1 VTEPTAGDASEGP
14 PAKQGAT
21 AGEGA
26 PATDGSP
33 VAVTS
38 EGATAGEGAPTGDGA
53 PAGEGTPTTG
63 GSTGGRTAVAVALR
77 ELAPPRHDRSFW
89 PDLDRRLADEPQL
102 RLAPRSAIRPI
113 TQPPPV
119 IDDSSLAGRLKGDP
133 LPPARRRSRRT
144 LLAVVAAVLVALVAL
159 LALESPDENL
169 ATGPG
174 DSAETTGGRTP
185 TTDPA
190 DAEEEPP
197 AETTPPTAP
206 PGTVEP
212 EATLGPG
219 GVGPLRIGMTLGELQ
234 MSGVVLQVDQATY
247 EGSGHSCYD
256 AQVRGAL
263 DLELRFRPPDGLS
276 QVDDATQGVL
286 ASIAIEMA
294 RPTVRTSDTGLA
306 LGVPQD
312 QVLATYAGNLDERP
326 HPFASGGSVF
336 RADNGDG
343 TGISYRTDGQSV
355 IGIAVG
361 YMDIIRF
368 INQCR

>member
-1 VTEPTAGDASEGP
+1 VTAPTGGDGTEGP
-14 PAKQGAT
+14 A
-21 AGEGA
+21 AGEG
-26 PATDGSP
+26 PAESDGPPTTDTPG
-33 VAVTS
+33 TR
-38 EGATAGEGAPTGDGA
+38 TPTG
-53 PAGEGTPTTG
+53 G
-63 GSTGGRTAVAVALR
+63 GTAVAVALR

-89 PDLDRRLADEPQL
+89 PDLDERLADEPQL

-119 IDDSSLAGRLKGDP
+119 IDDSSLAGRLTGDP

-144 LLAVVAAVLVALVAL
+144 LVAVVAAVLVALVAL
-159 LALESPDENL
+159 LALEGPEDEL
-169 ATGPG
+169 TTDAG
-174 DSAETTGGRTP
+174 DGAETTGGRTP

-190 DAEEEPP
+190 DAEGDPP
-197 AETTPPTAP
+197 AETTTPSTAA
-206 PGTVEP
+206 PGTVDPDARLE
-212 EATLGPG
+212 PG

-247 EGSGHSCYD
+247 EGSGRSCYD

-263 DLELRFRPPDGLS
+263 DLDLRFRPPEGLNR
-276 QVDDATQGVL
+276 VDDPTQGVL
-286 ASIAIEMA
+286 ASIAIEVA
-294 RPTVRTSDTGLA
+294 RPTVRTSNTGLA

-326 HPFASGGSVF
+326 HPFASGGSIF

-343 TGISYRTDGQSV
+343 TGVSYRTDGQAV

-361 YMDIIRF
+361 YMDTIRF

>member
-1 VTEPTAGDASEGP
+1 VTGPGDDDASEP
-14 PAKQGAT
+14 TT
-21 AGEGA
+21 AGEGV
-26 PATDGSP
+26 PAADGSHLADGSRP
-33 VAVTS
+33 ADRS
-38 EGATAGEGAPTGDGA
+38 RSADGSHPADGGPGED
-53 PAGEGTPTTG
+53 TPTTG
-63 GSTGGRTAVAVALR
+63 DPAGGPTAVAVALR

-144 LLAVVAAVLVALVAL
+144 LAAVVAAALVAVVVLVALDT
-159 LALESPDENL
+159 PDEDL
-169 ATGPG
+169 TTGG
-174 DSAETTGGRTP
+174 GGTADTTGGRTP

-197 AETTPPTAP
+197 AETTPSTAP
-206 PGTVEP
+206 PGTVDP
-212 EATLGPG
+212 AATLEPG
-219 GVGPLRIGMTLGELQ
+219 GVGPLRIGMTLGELA
-234 MSGVVLQVDQATY
+234 MSGVVLQVDQATFD
-247 EGSGHSCYD
+247 GSGHSCYD

-263 DLELRFRPPDGLS
+263 DLELRFRPPDGLNR
-276 QVDDATQGVL
+276 VDDPTEGVL
-286 ASIAIEMA
+286 ASIAIEVA
-294 RPTVRTSDTGLA
+294 RPTVRTSNTGLG

-312 QVLATYAGNLDERP
+312 QVLATYSGNLDERP
-326 HPFASGGSVF
+326 HPFATGGSVF

-355 IGIAVG
+355 IGVAVG

-368 INQCR
+368 VNQCR